1 MGRTKR
7 AAGSVLLL
15 FCSVVRSPLLC
26 LEKHDQS
33 SGQWPHRTEQ
43 KLFLVSLMKEVR
55 VCTRPSLLHNSG
67 GRSLFPGHQEP
78 RQGQEAGRTGGG
90 RSFRRGYKPTPSEA
104 SLFASPCAVAR
115 GRTCVPRPLFV
126 VCSLAASAVA
136 PDLRLCSLAAVPT
149 PTPTRAGAAAATR
162 QVPPPDPRPGGRWVA
177 RWVAVKQGFKYP
189 TKVLSGY
196 FFKD

>member
-1 MGRTKR
+1 M
-7 AAGSVLLL
+7 
-15 FCSVVRSPLLC
+15 
-26 LEKHDQS
+26 H
-33 SGQWPHRTEQ
+33 H
-43 KLFLVSLMKEVR
+43 
-55 VCTRPSLLHNSG
+55 SG

-126 VCSLAASAVA
+126 VCSLAAFAVA

-149 PTPTRAGAAAATR
+149 PTPTRAGGGSRDATGAAAGSEARGAQGCLVGGRHDVAPVACGGMHLTITNWR
-162 QVPPPDPRPGGRWVA
+162 LLLKPPDEA
-177 RWVAVKQGFKYP
+177 
-189 TKVLSGY
+189 T
-196 FFKD
+196 